1 MIVTTH
7 MHTGEESQ
15 TVACDGSGCDS
26 VLDPGERWADDAPW
40 SDAQAVRAAEAR
52 GWVVDVLEVG
62 RDLCP
67 ACQDGRVA

>member
-15 TVACDGSGCDS
+15 TVACDTSGCGN

-40 SDAQAVRAAEAR
+40 NDAQALSAAESR
-52 GWVVDVLEVG
+52 GWTVDPLGVG

-67 ACQDGRVA
+67 PCAEARAA